1 MRRTVTAH
9 TSLRLLG
16 QSFHR
21 QDMSCLESLAAYHGG
36 AGVLAGAHRTTFGA
50 LGSAIVNF
58 ETQMLGLLTALDSTA
73 VLGAFM
79 FVHVGPVVICYTPS
93 ESVLDD

>member
-1 MRRTVTAH
+1 
-9 TSLRLLG
+9 
-16 QSFHR
+16 
-21 QDMSCLESLAAYHGG
+21 MSCLESLAAYHGG

-58 ETQMLGLLTALDSTA
+58 ATQMLGLLTALDSTA

-79 FVHVGPVVICYTPS
+79 FVHVGPVVISTPRQNRS
-93 ESVLDD
+93 WTTETEACGQVL